1 MPNRR
6 SRYSSEFRAEAVR
19 LYRSVEGEKRCSS
32 GIGDQ
37 AGCSRWPDPEY
48 ERAAGA
54 RSSCRHRHAIEQ
66 DRSMVEDLAS
76 AFMVRRSHVSSF
88 LSLASVVFLR
98 IAKSN
103 YERPDP
109 QIGTSVC

>member
-1 MPNRR
+1 
-6 SRYSSEFRAEAVR
+6 
-19 LYRSVEGEKRCSS
+19 
-32 GIGDQ
+32 
-37 AGCSRWPDPEY
+37 
-48 ERAAGA
+48 
-54 RSSCRHRHAIEQ
+54 
-66 DRSMVEDLAS
+66 MVEDLAS

-98 IAKSN
+98 IAKLN